1 MATLVIAYFSAASL
15 ASAHERDTFKIGSK
29 YYILTVGSLNE
40 PFVVDNISGVDL
52 RVSQV
57 AGPAGNGSS
66 KETGKGTPVT
76 GLEQTLK
83 VELAAGDKKE
93 TLSFDPSDEAPG
105 SYAANFIPTVQ
116 TTYSYRIFGTINGSP
131 VDLTFTCVAGEV
143 SETAEDNSQ
152 LKVSDTITRI
162 NKIGAFALPGSKKE
176 HGLSGTVAFFVR
188 TESEYA
194 GSGGSRA
201 DGRQTGKNGA
211 GLEHRWNRS
220 RTFGTCFCGNGL
232 EKKVGRPYMK
242 CMISVIM
249 AVAFA
254 GAAFAN
260 GLGGERLEK
269 VVGDV
274 IVDIGTDQSATPVAG
289 QPIEFDFNLLK
300 SDTRE
305 PLTTPTSI
313 GIDIGRNGKSIVNCD
328 LITEMPNTFLFYTF
342 PEGGDYTLK
351 VTFFDSKRAQ
361 QALATASFPI
371 TISGS
376 GSKMRAVYIAALFA
390 CIILGLVGGYWG
402 ARRRAVG

>member
-1 MATLVIAYFSAASL
+1 
-15 ASAHERDTFKIGSK
+15 
-29 YYILTVGSLNE
+29 
-40 PFVVDNISGVDL
+40 
-52 RVSQV
+52 
-57 AGPAGNGSS
+57 
-66 KETGKGTPVT
+66 
-76 GLEQTLK
+76 
-83 VELAAGDKKE
+83 
-93 TLSFDPSDEAPG
+93 
-105 SYAANFIPTVQ
+105 
-116 TTYSYRIFGTINGSP
+116 
-131 VDLTFTCVAGEV
+131 
-143 SETAEDNSQ
+143 
-152 LKVSDTITRI
+152 
-162 NKIGAFALPGSKKE
+162 
-176 HGLSGTVAFFVR
+176 
-188 TESEYA
+188 
-194 GSGGSRA
+194 
-201 DGRQTGKNGA
+201 
-211 GLEHRWNRS
+211 
-220 RTFGTCFCGNGL
+220 
-232 EKKVGRPYMK
+232 MK
-242 CMISVIM
+242 CVISMMM

-313 GIDIGRNGKSIVNCD
+313 GIDIGHNGKLLVNCD

-371 TISGS
+371 RISGS
-376 GSKMRAVYIAALFA
+376 GSKMRAVYITALFA

-402 ARRRAVG
+402 ARRRAVR